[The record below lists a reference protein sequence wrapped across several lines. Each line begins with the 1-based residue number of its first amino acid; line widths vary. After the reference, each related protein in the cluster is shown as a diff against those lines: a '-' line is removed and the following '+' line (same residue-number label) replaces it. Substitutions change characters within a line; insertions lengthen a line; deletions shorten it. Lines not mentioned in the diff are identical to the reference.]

1 MIIVNLLHFDQIE
14 PHLAFLLVAILNR
27 SFEAESISFFR
38 IGHYHDDHHHHLHL
52 HLLQCD
58 HLVKKNAVLM
68 FSPPLPGTKGPVWIK
83 DSIAFVIDL
92 MSNVHV
98 G

>member
-38 IGHYHDDHHHHLHL
+38 IGHYHDDDYL

-92 MSNVHV
+92 ISNVDV

>member
-1 MIIVNLLHFDQIE
+1 MIFQDW
-14 PHLAFLLVAILNR
+14 
-27 SFEAESISFFR
+27 SK
-38 IGHYHDDHHHHLHL
+38 HYHHDDDHL
-52 HLLQCD
+52 HLLQRD